1 MPEYHHISRSRDF
14 AMTVID
20 VKNLSRSFG
29 RAAILK
35 NISLQVEESTIYGLV
50 GLNGAGK
57 TTFIRVL
64 LGLLQG
70 DTEFA
75 RMDDGSIRGARAAVQ
90 VAGFDPWLHQPEFY
104 RMIGVALESD
114 GFFGNLN
121 ISDNLKI
128 FASAKGIGWNQAKE
142 YLDGYWGGTDISA
155 SPRKAKHLSRGQRV
169 QCGLCRAFLGWPKA
183 CFFDEPT
190 VSLDIKAYEHFKS
203 LAKEAKSRGSTLLV
217 SSHQLDLIDDICDRV
232 GVLKDGRIDEINK
245 RAGQKFSDIIKDIY
259 RE

>member
-1 MPEYHHISRSRDF
+1 
-14 AMTVID
+14 MTVID

-29 RAAILK
+29 GAAILK

-70 DTEFA
+70 DKEYV
-75 RMDDGSIRGARAAVQ
+75 RMEDGSVRSACGGAVVR

-104 RMIGVALESD
+104 RTAGVALESD

-121 ISDNLKI
+121 IRDNLKI
-128 FASAKGIGWNQAKE
+128 FADAKGISWDRAKA
-142 YLDGYWGGTDISA
+142 YLDDYWGETDIST
-155 SPRKAKHLSRGQRV
+155 STRKVKHLSRGQRV
-169 QCGLCRAFLGWPKA
+169 QCGLCRAFLGWPRV

-203 LAKEAKSRGSTLLV
+203 LAKEAKSRGATVLV

-245 RAGQKFSDIIKDIY
+245 SAGQKFSDIIKDIY